1 MAPQAFSAPT
11 LGATSKVIKKNE
23 EVRRSRDSRFRSRT
37 REVGSKENQ
46 EIGSA
51 GSDDSGHFLSD
62 GHSWIVSVL
71 PHLEQ
76 QALYAS
82 FEPHFKG
89 DFFSGGGM
97 HSKRW

>member
-62 GHSWIVSVL
+62 GHKQQQKHQKMGL
-71 PHLEQ
+71 PMTAAEEFDLNSIDWNVPLH
-76 QALYAS
+76 
-82 FEPHFKG
+82 
-89 DFFSGGGM
+89 
-97 HSKRW
+97 